1 MRKNKLQLHRET
13 LRRLSDPNLGRVF
26 GGSPESVD
34 PTGYSDCSECGTTTG
49 GAASVR
55 YECTIQVTNCGCNMQ

>member
-26 GGSPESVD
+26 GGGESGVS
-34 PTGYSDCSECGTTTG
+34 YCFECGTATG

-55 YECTIQVTNCGCNMQ
+55 YECTIQVTNCGGCNME